1 VSNEGSI
8 KDYKRGEWT
17 TEARQKCELE
27 YHCRHLERLPLGMP
41 YPQQVKRVVN
51 LTKRLGGHPL
61 IGADQ
66 TGVGRPVVDSLV
78 TELEEAVKGTD
89 VRPTVVRITITGGA
103 EVTRMRG
110 GVNVP
115 KVDLISAPL
124 VLMQNDRLL
133 IAEDLK
139 LRETLV
145 RELLNFKRK
154 INISTA
160 NTTYEAWREGDHD
173 DLVLSLAT
181 AAWAGQEM
189 LRKKEYVRAPGVV
202 VLDGPIF

>member
-1 VSNEGSI
+1 
-8 KDYKRGEWT
+8 
-17 TEARQKCELE
+17 
-27 YHCRHLERLPLGMP
+27 
-41 YPQQVKRVVN
+41 
-51 LTKRLGGHPL
+51 
-61 IGADQ
+61 
-66 TGVGRPVVDSLV
+66 
-78 TELEEAVKGTD
+78 
-89 VRPTVVRITITGGA
+89 
-103 EVTRMRG
+103 MR
-110 GVNVP
+110 
-115 KVDLISAPL
+115 SATAPL

-173 DLVLSLAT
+173 DLVLSLAM
-181 AAWAGQEM
+181 AAWVGQEM